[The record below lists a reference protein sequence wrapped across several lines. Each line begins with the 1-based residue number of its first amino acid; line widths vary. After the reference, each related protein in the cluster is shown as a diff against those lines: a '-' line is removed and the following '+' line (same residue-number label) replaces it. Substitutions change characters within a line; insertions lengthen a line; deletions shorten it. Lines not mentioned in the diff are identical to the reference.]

1 MVEVHFDFWNV
12 VYPSGSFY
20 DIKLGSLV
28 VSEDEGKLHQF
39 KAQVTQFRT
48 KAQFHRLKVGALGG
62 QSPFVGSHRKG
73 PALKPWA
80 KDPIAKPD
88 LSLTVSS
95 R

>member
-1 MVEVHFDFWNV
+1 MEVHFDFWNV

-48 KAQFHRLKVGALGG
+48 KSQFHRLKVGALGVKAPLLVPTG
-62 QSPFVGSHRKG
+62 KVLR
-73 PALKPWA
+73 
-80 KDPIAKPD
+80 
-88 LSLTVSS
+88 
-95 R
+95 

>member
-1 MVEVHFDFWNV
+1 MEVHFDFWNV

-48 KAQFHRLKVGALGG
+48 KSQFRRLKVDEPSFPVYNAFRVNTSA
-62 QSPFVGSHRKG
+62 QTFFWK
-73 PALKPWA
+73 
-80 KDPIAKPD
+80 IF
-88 LSLTVSS
+88 
-95 R
+95 

>member
-1 MVEVHFDFWNV
+1 M
-12 VYPSGSFY
+12 YLSGSFY

-48 KAQFHRLKVGALGG
+48 KSQFHRLKVSSLGG

-80 KDPIAKPD
+80 KDPVAKPD